1 LGRQYDRKRQYFYL
15 CSACLIFFLLFA
27 CTAFKETIGR
37 QKTDEHIMSSR
48 LLLAN
53 GDYKGAIAENQA
65 VLSGAGENRP
75 ADEALFNMGLIYA
88 HYGNP
93 DKDYGRALD
102 YFRKLVK
109 EYPKSPLTEQAKI
122 WSGVLRDM
130 EKSRAEKSAANES
143 AVMNDRVQRV
153 RQMVTQGNY
162 REALKEAQSIMSE
175 PAGSP
180 NKDQA
185 VFYAG
190 LIYAHYGNPD
200 KNYKRSIAY
209 FEQLIREYPQSYL
222 VEQAR
227 IMIDILNVIEKAK
240 QVDIEIE
247 KKKKELTR

>member
-1 LGRQYDRKRQYFYL
+1 MR
-15 CSACLIFFLLFA
+15 
-27 CTAFKETIGR
+27 
-37 QKTDEHIMSSR
+37 SR

-65 VLSGAGENRP
+65 VLSETGKNRP

-88 HYGNP
+88 HYGNS

-102 YFRKLVK
+102 YFKRLID
-109 EYPKSPLTEQAKI
+109 EYPKSLLVDRAKI
-122 WSGVLRDM
+122 WTGVLRDL
-130 EKSRAEKSAANES
+130 EKARAKETTEPP
-143 AVMNDRVQRV
+143 VINDRLYRI
-153 RQMVTQGNY
+153 RQMFTQGKY
-162 REALKEAQSIMSE
+162 KEALKEAQNIISE

-180 NKDQA
+180 YRDEA

-209 FEQLIREYPQSYL
+209 FQQLIKEYPQSYL
-222 VEQAR
+222 VEQAKV
-227 IMIDILNVIEKAK
+227 MIDILNVIEKAK